1 MNSERYKNVIKLIV
15 NQTNYTEEESKKK
28 LKEWNNDYMKVIKEY
43 LNPNFQNKKVE
54 IKNESTNQKMMSEI
68 RHFMDQ
74 ASQTYINGKHGIET
88 NAEKLQK
95 QLMINAANQ
104 RYKNKKNEE

>member
-1 MNSERYKNVIKLIV
+1 MFKKSKI
-15 NQTNYTEEESKKK
+15 SKKK

-43 LNPNFQNKKVE
+43 LDPNFQNKKVE
-54 IKNESTNQKMMSEI
+54 IKNVSTNQKMMSEI
-68 RHFMDQ
+68 RNFMDQ
-74 ASQTYINGKHGIET
+74 ASQTYIIGKNGIET

-104 RYKNKKNEE
+104 RYKNKKNKE